1 MSNKPEVKE
10 FEAWNRIGLRAA
22 YGQIL
27 LHMAEEGFPV
37 FAVSA
42 DLGRSSGLDRFVSRF
57 PKQYLGVG
65 IAEQNLVGVA
75 AGLAESGLSVF
86 ASSFAP
92 FITARAGD
100 QVRMNLGYMQSPVT
114 LVGLASGLSLGFL
127 GSSHYGLED
136 LAVMRA
142 IPGIEIVSPSDSEEL
157 YSVLV
162 YATSSKKPLYIRL
175 TGSSALTR
183 VSSEPETKNGLK
195 LPRWIVKPAAEFA
208 VVASGVTVAACKSVI
223 DDHESLQGGKVG
235 LLRANWLRP
244 FPLEFLDEYGG
255 QLRKIFVFEEHSVRG
270 GLGTE
275 IIHAISKM
283 RLKDVEVDIFGIE
296 EAFPHGFSYEYG
308 LEKIGFSHD
317 GISGSILSGV

>member
-1 MSNKPEVKE
+1 MPNKPEVKE
-10 FEAWNRIGLRAA
+10 FDAWNRIGLRAA

-27 LHMAEEGFPV
+27 LHMAEQGLPV

-42 DLGRSSGLDRFVSRF
+42 DLGRSSGLDRFVARF
-57 PKQYLGVG
+57 PEQYLGVG

-75 AGLAESGLSVF
+75 AGLSETGLSVF

-92 FITARAGD
+92 FLTARAGD

-162 YATSSKKPLYIRL
+162 YATSSEKPLYIRL
-175 TGSSALTR
+175 TGSSALTS
-183 VSSEPETKNGLK
+183 VSSQLETAGMLQQPQW
-195 LPRWIVKPAAEFA
+195 LVKPTAECA
-208 VVASGVTVAACKSVI
+208 VIASGVTVAACKEVI
-223 DDHESLQGGKVG
+223 DGQESLQGGNVG
-235 LLRANWLRP
+235 LMRANWLRP
-244 FPLEFLDEYGG
+244 SHLEIISQYGD
-255 QLRKIFVFEEHSVRG
+255 QLRKIFVFEEHSIRG

-275 IIHAISKM
+275 ILHTISKN
-283 RLKDVEVDIFGIE
+283 RLKDLEVSIFGIG

-308 LEKIGFSHD
+308 LANVGLSHE
-317 GISGSILSGV
+317 GIRDSILRTI